1 MGGEL
6 ERQLGSGQDDV
17 ARHAGQGDL
26 GGRDQVLVLAHIG
39 LALVVDLGIVIAAA
53 LGHGEHVVLELGQ
66 LARAIQR
73 RSIDDIGRVAL
84 GVAVRAGLQVQH
96 ELGQRAVQ
104 AGDRAA
110 HEREARAGQL
120 GGHVEI
126 QAQRLAHG
134 NVVARFEGQRLRI
147 AVGTGGGRQPAAH
160 FDVVVG
166 RLAQRRAGVR
176 QVGHRHEQ
184 LVQRL
189 LQRGQLFF
197 QLLQAHRHGLGL
209 SHDGAGV
216 LALGLELADLLGQRV
231 AAGLQGF
238 GLGLDGLAAGFQ
250 VVEPFRVEGHAA
262 GLEAVDDGLQVFAQ
276 QYRV

>member
-1 MGGEL
+1 M
-6 ERQLGSGQDDV
+6 
-17 ARHAGQGDL
+17 
-26 GGRDQVLVLAHIG
+26 
-39 LALVVDLGIVIAAA
+39 
-53 LGHGEHVVLELGQ
+53 
-66 LARAIQR
+66 
-73 RSIDDIGRVAL
+73 
-84 GVAVRAGLQVQH
+84 
-96 ELGQRAVQ
+96 
-104 AGDRAA
+104 
-110 HEREARAGQL
+110 
-120 GGHVEI
+120 
-126 QAQRLAHG
+126 
-134 NVVARFEGQRLRI
+134 VARFEGQRLRI
-147 AVGTGGGRQPAAH
+147 AVGAAA
-160 FDVVVG
+160 G
-166 RLAQRRAGVR
+166 SQRRIRRCRRPTRPAGAGVR

-189 LQRGQLFF
+189 LQRAFF

-276 QYRV
+276 QYRVWVMSVRLRRASGRRPTVSWRVPGVQLAQESQLLLDLASSPRSVGR